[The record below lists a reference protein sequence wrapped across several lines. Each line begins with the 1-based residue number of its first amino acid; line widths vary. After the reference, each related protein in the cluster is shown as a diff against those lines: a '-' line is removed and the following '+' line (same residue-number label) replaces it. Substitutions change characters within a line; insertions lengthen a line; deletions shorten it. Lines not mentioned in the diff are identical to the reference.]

1 MTKGEYCPPDSL
13 PVPREAP
20 SRRSAS
26 RVSRHH
32 ATDILV
38 HATPTSSWELRDI
51 TVAPGRTL
59 RATPV
64 FDTYWR
70 FAARR
75 QQLFMRRLS
84 GSPPPWTDD
93 PVLRAYRFT
102 NAYRAADRVSQYLIR
117 HVLYDAAQSPAEIFF
132 RAILFKLFNRVETWK
147 ALSAELGTPT
157 AATFQPDRYAQLLDD
172 LFARD
177 LRVYSAAYI
186 IPCPRLGHERKHTNH
201 LHLLHRMLRDEVPDR
216 VADARSLETVYTILK
231 GYPSIGPFLAFQ
243 FAIDLNYSALLD
255 FSEMDF
261 VVAGPGARDGIRRC
275 FADTGGL
282 DDADL
287 IRAVSDLREDEFARL
302 GLDFPDLWSRPLQ
315 LVDLQ
320 NLFCEVDK
328 YARAVHPA
336 SPGASAR
343 TRIKR
348 KYWPSDGSLPQWY
361 PPKWR
366 LNVPRSLA
374 GHQAPP
380 TGHPPAPAPVNQP
393 IRRPA

>member
-1 MTKGEYCPPDSL
+1 MC
-13 PVPREAP
+13 
-20 SRRSAS
+20 
-26 RVSRHH
+26 
-32 ATDILV
+32 
-38 HATPTSSWELRDI
+38 
-51 TVAPGRTL
+51 
-59 RATPV
+59 
-64 FDTYWR
+64 
-70 FAARR
+70 
-75 QQLFMRRLS
+75 RLG

-117 HVLYDAAQSPAEIFF
+117 CVLYDADQSPTEIFF

-157 AATFQPDRYAQLLDD
+157 AATFQPERYAQILDD
-172 LFARD
+172 LLARD

-186 IPCPRLGHERKHTNH
+186 VPCPRLGHERKHTNH
-201 LHLLHRMLRDEVPDR
+201 LHLLHRMLRDEAPAR
-216 VADARSLETVYTILK
+216 VAEARSLETVYTILK

-348 KYWPSDGSLPQWY
+348 KYWPSDRPLPQWY

-374 GHQAPP
+374 GHQSSAFRPP
-380 TGHPPAPAPVNQP
+380 TRTDAGQPTDSAPGLNCRLQRFTSPTT
-393 IRRPA
+393 

>member
-1 MTKGEYCPPDSL
+1 MNL
-13 PVPREAP
+13 PE
-20 SRRSAS
+20 
-26 RVSRHH
+26 H
-32 ATDILV
+32 AES
-38 HATPTSSWELRDI
+38 PSSWGFRDI
-51 TVAPGRTL
+51 TVAPARTL

-75 QQLFMRRLS
+75 QQLFMRRLA
-84 GSPPPWTDD
+84 GSAPPWTDD
-93 PVLRAYRFT
+93 PVLCAYRFT

-117 HVLYDAAQSPAEIFF
+117 HVLYDADQSPHEVFF
-132 RAILFKLFNRVETWK
+132 RAILFKMFNRIETWE
-147 ALSAELGTPT
+147 ALASGLGTLT
-157 AATFQPDRYAQLLDD
+157 SASFHPDRYARVLDD
-172 LFARD
+172 LLARD
-177 LRVYSAAYI
+177 LTVYSGAYI
-186 IPCPRLGHERKHTNH
+186 VPSPRLGHKRKHSNH
-201 LHLLHRMLRDEVPDR
+201 LQLLHRMLRDETPAR

-243 FAIDLNYSALLD
+243 FAIDLNYSTFLD
-255 FSEMDF
+255 HSEMGF

-282 DDADL
+282 NDEDL

-302 GLDFPDLWSRPLQ
+302 GLDFPDLWGRPLQ

-328 YARAVHPA
+328 YARVVHPA

-348 KYWPSDGSLPQWY
+348 KYSPSDRPLPQWY
-361 PPKWR
+361 PPKWQ
-366 LNVPRSLA
+366 LDVPRA
-374 GHQAPP
+374 FAVVVPP
-380 TGHPPAPAPVNQP
+380 TGPQPAPTTINQP
-393 IRRPA
+393 NRRPF

>member
-1 MTKGEYCPPDSL
+1 MDLPENAGSHPPWES
-13 PVPREAP
+13 RE
-20 SRRSAS
+20 
-26 RVSRHH
+26 
-32 ATDILV
+32 
-38 HATPTSSWELRDI
+38 I

-75 QQLFMRRLS
+75 QQLFMRRLA

-93 PVLRAYRFT
+93 PVLCAYRFT

-117 HVLYDAAQSPAEIFF
+117 HVLYDADQSPTEVFF
-132 RAILFKLFNRVETWK
+132 RAILFKMFNRIETWE
-147 ALSAELGTPT
+147 ALSTAFGTLT
-157 AATFQPDRYAQLLDD
+157 AASFHPDRYARVLDD
-172 LFARD
+172 LLARD
-177 LRVYSAAYI
+177 LTVYSGAYI
-186 IPCPRLGHERKHTNH
+186 VPSPRLGHERKHSNH
-201 LHLLHRMLRDEVPDR
+201 LHLLHRMLRDEAPAR
-216 VADARSLETVYTILK
+216 VVDAQSLETVFTILK

-255 FSEMDF
+255 QSEMGF

-282 DDADL
+282 NDEDL
-287 IRAVSDLREDEFARL
+287 IRAVSDLRDDEFARL
-302 GLDFPDLWSRPLQ
+302 GLDFPDLWGRPLQ

-328 YARAVHPA
+328 YARVVHPA

-348 KYWPSDGSLPQWY
+348 KYCPSCKPLPQWY
-361 PPKWR
+361 PPKWK
-366 LNVPRSLA
+366 LDVPQALA
-374 GHQAPP
+374 SAAL
-380 TGHPPAPAPVNQP
+380 PPAHPGASTPVNQP
-393 IRRPA
+393 NRRPV

>member
-1 MTKGEYCPPDSL
+1 MDLPEHAEPP
-13 PVPREAP
+13 
-20 SRRSAS
+20 
-26 RVSRHH
+26 
-32 ATDILV
+32 
-38 HATPTSSWELRDI
+38 SSWETRDI

-75 QQLFMRRLS
+75 QQLFMRRLT

-93 PVLRAYRFT
+93 PVLCAYRFT

-117 HVLYDAAQSPAEIFF
+117 HVLYDADQSPSEVFF
-132 RAILFKLFNRVETWK
+132 RAILFKMFNRIETWE
-147 ALSAELGTPT
+147 ALSSALGTLT
-157 AATFQPDRYAQLLDD
+157 AAGFQPDRYARVLDD
-172 LFARD
+172 LLARD

-186 IPCPRLGHERKHTNH
+186 VPCPRLGHKRKHSNH
-201 LHLLHRMLRDEVPDR
+201 LHLLHRMLRDETPAR
-216 VADARSLETVYTILK
+216 VADAPSLETIYTLLEE
-231 GYPSIGPFLAFQ
+231 YPSIGPFLAFQ
-243 FAIDLNYSALLD
+243 FAIDLNYSAFLD
-255 FSEMDF
+255 HSEMGF

-282 DDADL
+282 NDADL

-302 GLDFPDLWSRPLQ
+302 GLDFHDLWGRPLQ

-328 YARAVHPA
+328 YARVVHPA

-348 KYWPSDGSLPQWY
+348 KYSLSDRPLPQWY
-361 PPKWR
+361 PPKWG
-366 LNVPRSLA
+366 LDVPRALA
-374 GHQAPP
+374 GDASPRGGQR
-380 TGHPPAPAPVNQP
+380 APAPVN
-393 IRRPA
+393 